1 MIDPSG
7 DPEIQDL
14 KFDSPTIPPRH
25 FGTGTGDG
33 YWNTVKNVFKDVII
47 GEYCKLVVD
56 KEGGIH
62 IAAYNFA
69 TASLHYAYLS
79 KYDDTGTFK
88 TSVVDSYGI
97 TGSDI
102 RLDVAMSASGKP
114 IPYIGY
120 YSASAGCAK
129 LAYLVEPPTGFDQ
142 GAAGVE
148 SGYFTGKWEVTCIPT
163 ESRVEKD
170 NINVAVWKDA
180 AGKITTSTTGT
191 SSSDAISGKVYG
203 NGTSNPVLGYAIR
216 KATEGYIETAQ
227 KK

>member
-1 MIDPSG
+1 MIEPSG

-14 KFDSPTIPPRH
+14 KFDGPTIPPRH

-33 YWNTVKNVFKDVII
+33 YWTTVKNVFKDVNI
-47 GEYCKLVVD
+47 GEYCKMVVD
-56 KEGGIH
+56 KNGGIH

-79 KYDDTGTFK
+79 KYDDTGEFK

-129 LAYLVEPPTGFDQ
+129 LAYLVEPDSGFDQ

-180 AGKITTSTTGT
+180 NGTIKNSATGT
-191 SSSDAISGKVYG
+191 SSSNTTSGKVYG